1 MVVVNLLVAV
11 VTVKPIEIRHISVT
25 GGGVIPSNNHHNS
38 TTVVRLLPGIGDRM
52 IKRNVFISTGTLYH
66 YIECVNIFSHI
77 VFLHLYNIN
86 FFVFSPSK

>member
-38 TTVVRLLPGIGDRM
+38 GIDY
-52 IKRNVFISTGTLYH
+52 S
-66 YIECVNIFSHI
+66 CV
-77 VFLHLYNIN
+77 
-86 FFVFSPSK
+86 